1 MEHGVDEEN
10 SVDFPQVPLVTVK
23 SSGRRREG
31 TGEKEETKR
40 KQRCKMNVL

>member
-10 SVDFPQVPLVTVK
+10 SVYFPQVPLVTVRAA
-23 SSGRRREG
+23 GARREG